1 MKKSFAVFFILLSLG
16 FGFLPAQNTIK
27 VSTDADGIPL
37 FEMDVIHIVTKGPT
51 RKQSRHYQ
59 EELKKFNRLR
69 YNVLKVWPYAVEAAK
84 NLKEIADA
92 MVGMTSDAQRKEY
105 MKSKENSL
113 FGKYEKDLR
122 DLNFS
127 QGKILIKL
135 VDRQTGQTT
144 YSLVKDLKNGASAFF
159 WQSIGRVFGYNLK
172 QEYNPEED
180 DFAIEMIC
188 KSIESGQNSTYYDVI
203 QTQSN

>member
-1 MKKSFAVFFILLSLG
+1 MKKSFVISAMVIFLSS
-16 FGFLPAQNTIK
+16 GFLSAQNTIK
-27 VSTDADGIPL
+27 VSVDNDGIPL
-37 FEMDVIHIVTKGPT
+37 FEMEVIHIVTKGPS
-51 RKQSRHYQ
+51 RKESKHYQ
-59 EELKKFNRLR
+59 DELKKFNRLR

-84 NLKEIADA
+84 NLKEIDVA
-92 MVGMTSDAQRKEY
+92 MKSITSDAQRKAY

-144 YSLVKDLKNGASAFF
+144 YALVKDLKNGASAFF

-188 KSIESGQNSTYYDVI
+188 KSIESGQNSTYYDLI
-203 QTQSN
+203 RQN